1 MDYHGQSDGNE
12 VTSFPMGFSSGRLY
26 AMVTVLLARAHL
38 WPGPGVPV
46 KLGTDM
52 KL

>member
-1 MDYHGQSDGNE
+1 MGSQMVMGLHP
-12 VTSFPMGFSSGRLY
+12 FPMGFSSGRLY
-26 AMVTVLLARAHL
+26 AMVTVLLARARL
-38 WPGPGVPV
+38 WPAPGVPV